1 MLEISLLCPE
11 PIRKRVQGVGIRFLE
26 MARELMRAGHRVS
39 LWVPNED
46 IPKSRPEWIR
56 PVWSLSFR
64 AAVKKA
70 DAVLIHGHISDHYF
84 SILEAEGIREGPPL
98 IVDLYDPFLIEN
110 LQYTPSLGESL
121 YERDRAVL
129 FRQLEAG
136 DFFLTSS
143 ESQRL
148 FYIGLLVGL
157 GRLHPGRYHEDP
169 TLRSWVS
176 VVPFG
181 VHPMDGEELR
191 RLPGKIKGV
200 LPGVSKDDLVVFFG
214 GVYEWYDPMLV
225 LEGAKPL
232 IRDGRPIRIIF
243 CQNPNPETTPQ
254 GKLCEVYRY
263 AEAEGWLN
271 RHVFIIP
278 WFPYEERFQ
287 YYRDVDI
294 AVSLHCP
301 SLETDLSLRT
311 RLLDYMNAGLPIIAT
326 DGGEGSARV
335 VEAGS
340 GVVVPPKNPARFRE
354 ALKSFLDDECLRRRC
369 GERGRQWVQTHMR
382 WDQTLRPLVQFCEA
396 PKKASK
402 RTRTAEDFLPSSGR
416 VPITLGYL
424 LREFRR
430 YQSTYGLAG
439 VVRRAWHLWGKGI

>member
-1 MLEISLLCPE
+1 MPEISLLCPE

-26 MARELMRAGHRVS
+26 MARELMCAGHKVS

-56 PVWSLSFR
+56 PVWSPSFR
-64 AAVKKA
+64 TALKKA
-70 DAVLIHGHISDHYF
+70 EAVLIHGHISDLYF
-84 SILEAEGIREGPPL
+84 SILNDEGIGEGPPL

-148 FYIGLLVGL
+148 FYIGLLIGL
-157 GRLHPGRYHEDP
+157 GCLDAGRYHDDP

-181 VHPMDGEELR
+181 VHPLDGEELR

-200 LPGVSKDDLVVFFG
+200 LPGVSREDLVVFFG
-214 GVYEWYDPMLV
+214 GVYEWYDPMVL
-225 LEGAKPL
+225 LEGAEPL

-243 CQNPNPETTPQ
+243 CENPNPEITPQ
-254 GKLCEVYRY
+254 GKLGEVHRR
-263 AEAEGWLN
+263 AEAWGWLN
-271 RHVFIIP
+271 RHVFMIP

-335 VEAGS
+335 VEAGA
-340 GVVVPPKNPARFRE
+340 GAVVAPRNPLKFRE
-354 ALKSFLDDECLRRRC
+354 ALESLLNDESLRRQC

-382 WDQTLRPLVQFCEA
+382 WNQTLRPLVQFCEA
-396 PKKASK
+396 PKKTSTM
-402 RTRTAEDFLPSSGR
+402 TRTAGAPLSSTHGAS
-416 VPITLGYL
+416 VTLGYL
-424 LREFRR
+424 LRELRR
-430 YQSTYGLAG
+430 YQSTYGLGGA
-439 VVRRAWHLWGKGI
+439 VRRAWRLWGKGI